1 MALNCGIH
9 YKTIAVISSDLKLN
23 DWFWRDF
30 WNTQKIGLNFDGEL
44 YGSSFT
50 LPNLIEAGFTG
61 PDKEGS
67 NCCWNPL
74 DFGNPNPDW
83 LLQIK
88 VIPDDDKAEPF
99 WAFTTKFSH
108 SDIVECA
115 RTGLIYVRNINSRW
129 VFPDELLQVN
139 RGKETNSNSSS

>member
-9 YKTIAVISSDLKLN
+9 YKTIAVISSDLKLS

-44 YGSSFT
+44 YGTSFT
-50 LPNLIEAGFTG
+50 LSNLIEAGFTG

-67 NCCWNPL
+67 NCCWNRPDL
-74 DFGNPNPDW
+74 GYPDW
-83 LLQIK
+83 LLQIR
-88 VIPDDDKAEPF
+88 VIPNDDKVEPF

-115 RTGLIYVRNINSRW
+115 RTGLIYVRDINSRW
-129 VFPDELLQVN
+129 VFPDELSLDDKS
-139 RGKETNSNSSS
+139 RGENK